1 MELSLASAGLALVAG
16 LASILSPCVLPVV
29 PIIVTGGE
37 KDSAWRPVAI
47 VLGLALAF
55 MAMGVATSL
64 AGAAVASKMLYIEK
78 AAGVLIVLFGLLM
91 FLDVNVFKRMSF
103 FQRFQGK
110 GPGRG
115 LLGGLLVGASLGLI
129 WIPCVGPM
137 LSGVLALV
145 ATEGKVLQGVVLLA
159 IYSVGFGIPMLVAAY
174 ASHWF
179 RSRFRAVQRFPWA
192 VRILS
197 GAVLVAFGLYI
208 LTKGLMII
216 G

>member
-1 MELSLASAGLALVAG
+1 MELGLASAGLAFVAG

-29 PIIVTGGE
+29 PIIVTGTD

-55 MAMGVATSL
+55 MAMGVATSI

-78 AAGVLIVLFGLLM
+78 AAGALIILFGLLM
-91 FLDVNVFKRMSF
+91 FLDVNIFKKMSF
-103 FQRFQGK
+103 FQRFQAR
-110 GPGRG
+110 GPGSG

-145 ATEGKVLQGVVLLA
+145 ATEGKILQGVILLG
-159 IYSVGFGIPMLVAAY
+159 IYSVGFGLPMLIAAY
-174 ASHWF
+174 FSHWF
-179 RSRFRAVQRFPWA
+179 RTRFKAMARFPMA
-192 VRILS
+192 LRLFS
-197 GAVLVAFGLYI
+197 GTVLVLFGLYI
-208 LTKGLMII
+208 LTQGLMII

>member
-1 MELSLASAGLALVAG
+1 MDLSLASLGLAFVAG

-29 PIIVTGGE
+29 PIIVTGTD
-37 KDSAWRPVAI
+37 KDSAWRPVTI
-47 VLGLALAF
+47 VLGLAAAF

-64 AGAAVASKMLYIEK
+64 AGGAIASKMLYIEK
-78 AAGVLIVLFGLLM
+78 AAGGLIVLFGLLM
-91 FLDVNVFKRMSF
+91 FLDVNIFKKMSF
-103 FQRFQGK
+103 FQRFQSH

-145 ATEGKVLQGVVLLA
+145 ATDGRVVQGVILLA
-159 IYSVGFGIPMLVAAY
+159 VYSLGFGIPMLVAAY

-179 RSRFRAVQRFPWA
+179 RTRFRAVARFPTA
-192 VRILS
+192 LRLFS
-197 GAVLVAFGLYI
+197 GAVLVLFGLFI
-208 LTKGLMII
+208 LTRGLMIV

>member
-1 MELSLASAGLALVAG
+1 MELSLASLGLALLAG

-29 PIIVTGGE
+29 PIIVTGTDR
-37 KDSAWRPVAI
+37 DSAWRPVAI
-47 VLGLALAF
+47 VLGLALTF
-55 MAMGVATSL
+55 MAMGAATSL

-78 AAGVLIVLFGLLM
+78 AAGALIMVFGLLM
-91 FLDVNVFKRMSF
+91 FLDVNLFKKMAF
-103 FQRFQGK
+103 FQRFQSR
-110 GPGRG
+110 GPGAG

-145 ATEGKVLQGVVLLA
+145 ATEGKVVHGLVLLGV
-159 IYSVGFGIPMLVAAY
+159 YSLGFGIPMLVAAY

-179 RSRFRAVQRFPWA
+179 RTRFRGVARFPTGL
-192 VRILS
+192 RIFS
-197 GAVLVAFGLYI
+197 GTVLVLFGLYI
-208 LTKGLMII
+208 LTQGLMII

>member
-1 MELSLASAGLALVAG
+1 MELGLASLGLALLAG

-29 PIIVTGGE
+29 PIIVTGTE

-64 AGAAVASKMLYIEK
+64 AGAAVASKMLWIEK

-91 FLDVNVFKRMSF
+91 FLDVNIFKKMSF
-103 FQRFQGK
+103 FQRFQSK
-110 GPGRG
+110 GPGSG

-145 ATEGKVLQGVVLLA
+145 ATEGKILHGVILLA
-159 IYSVGFGIPMLVAAY
+159 VYSLGFAIPMLVAAY

-179 RSRFRAVQRFPWA
+179 RTRFRAVARFPA
-192 VRILS
+192 ALRIFS
-197 GAVLVAFGLYI
+197 GTVLVLFGLWI
-208 LTKGLMII
+208 LTQGLMII

>member
-1 MELSLASAGLALVAG
+1 VELSLANMGLALVAG

-29 PIIVTGGE
+29 PIIVTGTE

-55 MAMGVATSL
+55 MTMGVATSL
-64 AGAAVASKMLYIEK
+64 AGAAVASKMIYIEK
-78 AAGVLIVLFGLLM
+78 AAGALIILFGLLM
-91 FLDVNVFKRMSF
+91 FLDVNLFKKMSF
-103 FQRFQGK
+103 FQRFQTQ
-110 GPGRG
+110 GPGSG
-115 LLGGLLVGASLGLI
+115 LPGGLLVGASLGLI

-145 ATEGKVLQGVVLLA
+145 ATEGRVAQGVLLLA
-159 IYSVGFGIPMLVAAY
+159 IYSLGFGIPMLIAAY

-179 RSRFRAVQRFPWA
+179 RTRFRALQRFPLGL
-192 VRILS
+192 RLFS
-197 GAVLVAFGLYI
+197 GGVLVLFGLYI
-208 LTKGLMII
+208 LTQGLMII